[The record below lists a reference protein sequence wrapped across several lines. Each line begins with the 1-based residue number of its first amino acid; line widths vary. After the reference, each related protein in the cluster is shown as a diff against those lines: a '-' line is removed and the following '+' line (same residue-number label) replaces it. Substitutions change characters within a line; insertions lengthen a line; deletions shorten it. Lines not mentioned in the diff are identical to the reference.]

1 MPNSSLVATTRLP
14 PILSSPIFSN
24 LVDIDDVVSLSNGN
38 FSGIRRESH
47 ALYHV
52 ALPAILGVKTKIMSR
67 NEGEKKT
74 HTFPKDQKVYS
85 EK

>member
-14 PILSSPIFSN
+14 PILSSPISN
-24 LVDIDDVVSLSNGN
+24 LVDIDDVVSLSYGN

-67 NEGEKKT
+67 NEGEKNNT
-74 HTFPKDQKVYS
+74 HTFPKRPGS
-85 EK
+85 L